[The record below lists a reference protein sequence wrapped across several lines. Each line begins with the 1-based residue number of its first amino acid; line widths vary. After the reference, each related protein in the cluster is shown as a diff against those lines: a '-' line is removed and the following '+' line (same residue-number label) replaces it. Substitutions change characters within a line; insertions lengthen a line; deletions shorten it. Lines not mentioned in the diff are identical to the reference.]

1 MAPTP
6 AGMLTLTTVE
16 GPPPDPVEELEELTD
31 EEEPDLVVVVR
42 LIVVDNPVVAAVK
55 VDDVELL
62 VVPALDKLVL
72 R

>member
-1 MAPTP
+1 
-6 AGMLTLTTVE
+6 MLTLTAVE
-16 GPPPDPVEELEELTD
+16 GPPPDPVEELEELID
-31 EEEPDLVVVVR
+31 EEEPDLVVVM
-42 LIVVDNPVVAAVK
+42 LIVVDIPVVAAVK